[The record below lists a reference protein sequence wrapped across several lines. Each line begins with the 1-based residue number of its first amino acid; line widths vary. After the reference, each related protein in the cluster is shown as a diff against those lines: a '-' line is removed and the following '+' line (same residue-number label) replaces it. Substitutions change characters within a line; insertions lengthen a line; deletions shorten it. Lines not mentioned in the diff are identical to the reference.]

1 MNSEKKKQK
10 KKKSPKNRVAIKTRE
25 ALPEIQTKDMELH
38 QVANDDEEM
47 LVASGWE
54 TEFGCTP
61 VVLEPFVK
69 TTESN
74 RSGSCE
80 CDRD

>member
-1 MNSEKKKQK
+1 MQKKKGKMNSEKKKQK

-47 LVASGWE
+47 LVASG
-54 TEFGCTP
+54 
-61 VVLEPFVK
+61 
-69 TTESN
+69 
-74 RSGSCE
+74 
-80 CDRD
+80 